1 VELVK
6 GRLSVLESQPEGC
19 MAVRQVIPVSI
30 GKNGFGKEVEG
41 DRRTPVDVY
50 RPTLFREDEQLIDFY
65 GLGAY
70 PLNYH
75 NLYDRQR
82 HRPGLENTL
91 DFEHRHKAIIDRFG
105 RYPTAMRCLAGPPRP
120 QKRLF

>member
-1 VELVK
+1 
-6 GRLSVLESQPEGC
+6 

-70 PLNYH
+70 PLNYP
-75 NLYDRQR
+75 NVYDRQR
-82 HRPGLENTL
+82 HRPGLENTV
-91 DFEHRHKAIIDRFG
+91 DFEHRHKAIMDRFG
-105 RYPTAMRCLAGPPRP
+105 RYPHRNAVLGRSTTAAEEAFLKEPGSS
-120 QKRLF
+120 F